1 MEFMNCESRIVLLN
15 LAGDRPSATTSWAE
29 AAAGAD
35 SDEDD
40 DDDEPASAAAPRGLA
55 AGLAAGLPQTGS
67 RGTRAVVIADYVEP
81 SYEAAMPVRK
91 VRGLSSLTE
100 PPSLFHT
107 NS

>member
-1 MEFMNCESRIVLLN
+1 MN
-15 LAGDRPSATTSWAE
+15 LASDRPSATTSWAE

-35 SDEDD
+35 SDEDE
-40 DDDEPASAAAPRGLA
+40 DDEEPAYAAAPR
-55 AGLAAGLPQTGS
+55 GLAAGLPQTGS
-67 RGTRAVVIADYVEP
+67 RGTRAVVIADYVNP

-91 VRGLSSLTE
+91 VCGLSSLTE